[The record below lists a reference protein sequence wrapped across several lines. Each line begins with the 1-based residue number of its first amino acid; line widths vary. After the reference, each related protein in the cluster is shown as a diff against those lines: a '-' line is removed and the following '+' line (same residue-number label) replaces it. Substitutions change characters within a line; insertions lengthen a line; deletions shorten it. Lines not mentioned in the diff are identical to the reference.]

1 MKTAKSLL
9 VLLLAFLMVFSLSAC
24 NTPAPSSDSSSV
36 SDSSGDSGDSSG
48 SEQSDPKAAWEGM
61 EFDVTVAVTAATKD
75 ETWWNTDIYNA
86 VVAWSE
92 ETGVKLNL
100 LNGGGTDVL
109 LAAQAA
115 GKGYDLIRNSVFP
128 TLPASGIC
136 QPVEDYLAGYEDI
149 FDQVEVDTWKG
160 HVWGLTSSYCNYISG
175 MQYNDTLFKNMG
187 LKTPKE
193 YYLEDNWTWDTF
205 LECAKATTKD
215 NDSDGVTDLW
225 GCSYVD
231 LAKNLSYSIVEIQ
244 DNGYLKTRLD
254 NDYNREVIQ
263 FVYDL
268 CSVEQVVP
276 PASVAKEDLS
286 FEKGTIAMKPHSSLY
301 GTVLENGDLLSVV
314 PMPKQNKDAEYV
326 SIGMNDY
333 RYYVGA
339 ACEHPEVMVDLAA
352 YLQKNAHMLYRD
364 KRLDLKNKGEDIE
377 YIKAL
382 DKTLMA
388 VNRCEYFSLSG
399 VANYLPSDH
408 SGDFGII
415 FTTPPA
421 TSLASLVE
429 IHQAQLDTY
438 NKKYIDIQ

>member
-1 MKTAKSLL
+1 MKKIKNLL
-9 VLLLAFLMVFSLSAC
+9 ALLLAFLMLSSLAAC
-24 NTPAPSSDSSSV
+24 SSPTSSSDTSSGTDASDSST
-36 SDSSGDSGDSSG
+36 GDSS
-48 SEQSDPKAAWEGM
+48 SEGTTSKDSWEGM
-61 EFDVTVAVTAATKD
+61 EFDVALGVVEASKD

-86 VVAWSE
+86 AMDWSE

-100 LNGGGTDVL
+100 KEGGGTDVL

-115 GKGYDLIRNSVFP
+115 GKGYALIRNTLFP
-128 TLPASGIC
+128 SLPASGIA
-136 QPVEDYLAGYEDI
+136 QPVEDYLDGYEDI
-149 FDQVEVDTWKG
+149 FDQPEVDTWRG
-160 HVWGLTSSYCNYISG
+160 HIWGLTSSYCNYITG
-175 MQYNDTLFKNMG
+175 MQFNDTLFKSLG

-193 YYLEDNWTWDTF
+193 YYLEDNWTWETF

-215 NDSDGVTDLW
+215 TDGDGVTDLW

-254 NDYNREVIQ
+254 NDYNREVVQ

-314 PMPKQNKDAEYV
+314 PMPKQNQDAEYV

-352 YLQKNAHMLYRD
+352 ALQKNAHMLYRD
-364 KRLDLKNKGEDIE
+364 KRLDLKNVGEDIE

-382 DKTLMA
+382 DKALME
-388 VNRCEYFSLSG
+388 VNVCEYFSLTG
-399 VANYLPSDH
+399 VQNYLPSDH